1 MFPHCLEYGYSL
13 GRGCS
18 GLNNRYYR
26 TYAQIDLGAIA
37 QNFDSLRALLPAG
50 VKVLSI
56 VKADAYGHGA
66 VAVARQLESRTD
78 FFAVSA
84 VDEGVELRQA
94 GIQKPILILSYTDP
108 QEYDALLE
116 HDIRAAL
123 YNIDEAKLLSAK
135 AKEHGKTAVV
145 HIAVDTG
152 MGRIGFPVT
161 EDAADAAAEIAALPN
176 LCVEG
181 VFSHYATAD
190 CADKTEAEKQTA
202 CFDAFLSMLERRGV
216 SIPIRHICNSAGAM
230 EFDRRYDMVRL
241 GIALYGLYPSDEVNK
256 SKVHLRPAMQV
267 FSHVIHV
274 KTVEPGTAIGY
285 GRAYIAPDRRRIAT
299 VSIGYADGFNRAFTG
314 CGSVLVG
321 GIEAPVV
328 GKVCMDQIMVDVTG
342 AGDVKP
348 GDEVVILGTDGVHTL
363 TADGIGAKIGS
374 FGYEVICNFMP
385 RVHRV
390 YVGET

>member
-1 MFPHCLEYGYSL
+1 M
-13 GRGCS
+13 
-18 GLNNRYYR
+18 NNRYYR
-26 TYAQIDLGAIA
+26 TFAQIDLGAITE
-37 QNFDSLRALLPAG
+37 NFDALRAALPQN

-66 VAVARQLESRTD
+66 VAVAHELQSRTD

-94 GIQKPILILSYTDP
+94 GIRTPILILSYTDP
-108 QEYDALLE
+108 REYDMLLAHE
-116 HDIRAAL
+116 IRATL
-123 YNIDEAKLLSAK
+123 YNLDEAKLLSAR
-135 AKEHGKTAVV
+135 ALECGKRATV

-152 MGRIGFPVT
+152 MGRIGFPVC
-161 EDAADAAAEIAALPN
+161 EASADCVREICALPG
-176 LCVEG
+176 LQVEG
-181 VFSHYATAD
+181 IFSHYATAD
-190 CADKTEAEKQTA
+190 CADKSEAHKQTA
-202 CFDAFLSMLERRGV
+202 QFDTFLAMLQRRGV
-216 SIPIRHICNSAGAM
+216 NIPIRHICNSAGAM
-230 EFDRRYDMVRL
+230 EFDRLYDMVRL
-241 GIALYGLYPSDEVNK
+241 GIALYGLYPSDEVDHE
-256 SKVHLRPAMQV
+256 KVKLRPAMQV

-285 GRAYIAPDRRRIAT
+285 GRAYIAPERRRIAT

-348 GDEVVILGTDGVHTL
+348 GDPVIILGTDGTHTL

-390 YVGET
+390 YVNGTQDL

>member
-1 MFPHCLEYGYSL
+1 M
-13 GRGCS
+13 
-18 GLNNRYYR
+18 NNRYYR
-26 TYAQIDLGAIA
+26 TYAQIDLGAITE
-37 QNFDSLRALLPAG
+37 NFDALRALLPQN

-66 VAVARQLESRTD
+66 VAVAHQLQSRTD

-108 QEYDALLE
+108 REYDMLLS
-116 HDIRAAL
+116 HDIRATL
-123 YNIDEAKLLSAK
+123 YNLDEAKLLSERAL
-135 AKEHGKTAVV
+135 ELGKRATV

-152 MGRIGFPVT
+152 MGRIGFPVC
-161 EDAADAAAEIAALPN
+161 EEAADCVREICALPG
-176 LCVEG
+176 LQVEG
-181 VFSHYATAD
+181 IFSHYATAD
-190 CADKTEAEKQTA
+190 CADKSEAHKQTA
-202 CFDAFLSMLERRGV
+202 RFDAFLAMLERRGV
-216 SIPIRHICNSAGAM
+216 RIPIRHICNSAGAM
-230 EFDRRYDMVRL
+230 EFDRPYDMVRL
-241 GIALYGLYPSDEVNK
+241 GIALYGLYPSDEVDQK
-256 SKVHLRPAMQV
+256 KVKLRPAMQV

-274 KTVEPGTAIGY
+274 KTVESGTAIGY
-285 GRAYIAPDRRRIAT
+285 GRAYLTPERRKIAT

-348 GDEVVILGTDGVHTL
+348 GDRVVILGTDGAHTL
-363 TADGIGAKIGS
+363 SADEIGAKIGS

-390 YVGET
+390 YVNGTQKF

>member
-1 MFPHCLEYGYSL
+1 M
-13 GRGCS
+13 
-18 GLNNRYYR
+18 NDRYYR
-26 TYAQIDLGAIA
+26 TYAEIDLGAIA
-37 QNFDSLRALLPAG
+37 ENFDSLRALLPPQ

-66 VAVARQLESRTD
+66 VAVARKLEARTD

-94 GIQKPILILSYTDP
+94 GIRKPILILSYSDP
-108 QEYDALLE
+108 QEYETLLE
-116 HDIRAAL
+116 NEIRATL
-123 YNIDEAKLLSAK
+123 YNVDEAKCLSEK
-135 AKEHGKTAVV
+135 ALSLGKRAIV
-145 HIAVDTG
+145 HLAVDTG

-161 EDAADAAAEIAALPN
+161 EEAADAAAKIAAMPGLE
-176 LCVEG
+176 VEG
-181 VFSHYATAD
+181 IFSHYATAD
-190 CADKTEAEKQTA
+190 CADKTEANKQTER
-202 CFDAFLSMLERRGV
+202 FDSFLAMLERRGV
-216 SIPIRHICNSAGAM
+216 TVPIRHICNSAGTM
-230 EFDRRYDMVRL
+230 EFSRRYDMVRL
-241 GIALYGLYPSDEVNK
+241 GVALYGLYPSDEVDRTTVK
-256 SKVHLRPAMQV
+256 LRPAMQV

-285 GRAYIAPDRRRIAT
+285 GRAYIAPDRRVIAT

-314 CGSVLVG
+314 CGTVLIG
-321 GIEAPVV
+321 GKECPVV

-342 AGDVKP
+342 AGEGGH
-348 GDEVVILGTDGVHTL
+348 GDRVVVLGADGEAVL

-390 YVGET
+390 YTE

>member
-1 MFPHCLEYGYSL
+1 M
-13 GRGCS
+13 
-18 GLNNRYYR
+18 NDRYYR
-26 TYAQIDLGAIA
+26 TYAQIDLGAISE
-37 QNFDSLRALLPAG
+37 NFDALRALLPPQ

-66 VAVARQLESRTD
+66 VRVARHLEARTD

-94 GIQKPILILSYTDP
+94 GIEKPILILSYTDP
-108 QEYDALLE
+108 QEYETLLKN
-116 HDIRAAL
+116 DIRATL
-123 YNIDEAKLLSAK
+123 YNVDEAKLLSEK
-135 AKEHGKTAVV
+135 ALSMGKRAAV

-161 EDAADAAAEIAALPN
+161 EDAADAVAEIAALPG
-176 LCVEG
+176 LVAEG
-181 VFSHYATAD
+181 IFSHYATAD
-190 CADKTEAEKQTA
+190 CADKTEANRQTER
-202 CFDAFLSMLERRGV
+202 FDAFLDMLARRGIT
-216 SIPIRHICNSAGAM
+216 IPIRHICNSAGAM
-230 EFDRRYDMVRL
+230 EFSRCYDMVRL
-241 GIALYGLYPSDEVNK
+241 GVALYGLYPSDEVDHTRVK
-256 SKVHLRPAMQV
+256 LRPAMQV

-274 KTVEPGTAIGY
+274 KTVEAGTAIGY

-314 CGSVLVG
+314 CGTVLIG
-321 GIEAPVV
+321 GKECPVV

-342 AGDVKP
+342 AGEVRP
-348 GDEVVILGTDGVHTL
+348 GDLVVILGTDGKNTL

-390 YVGET
+390 YIGGTQN

>member
-1 MFPHCLEYGYSL
+1 MS
-13 GRGCS
+13 
-18 GLNNRYYR
+18 NRYYR
-26 TYAQIDLGAIA
+26 TYAQINLGAIA
-37 QNFDSLRALLPAG
+37 ENFDALRALLPPQ

-66 VAVARQLESRTD
+66 VAVARHLEARTD

-94 GIQKPILILSYTDP
+94 GIKKPILILSYTDP
-108 QEYDALLE
+108 QEYDALLAN
-116 HDIRAAL
+116 DIRATL
-123 YNIDEAKLLSAK
+123 YNVDEAKQLSEK
-135 AKEHGKTAVV
+135 ALSLGKCAAVHV
-145 HIAVDTG
+145 AVDTG

-161 EDAADAAAEIAALPN
+161 EEAADAVAAIAALPG
-176 LCVEG
+176 LTLEG

-190 CADKTEAEKQTA
+190 CADKTEANKQTA
-202 CFDAFLSMLERRGV
+202 RFDAFLEMLESRGV
-216 SIPIRHICNSAGAM
+216 TVAIRHICNSAGAM
-230 EFDRRYDMVRL
+230 EFSRRYDMVRL
-241 GIALYGLYPSDEVNK
+241 GIALYGLYPSDEVDHAGVK
-256 SKVHLRPAMQV
+256 LRPAMQV

-285 GRAYIAPDRRRIAT
+285 GRAYIAPDRRKIAT

-314 CGSVLVG
+314 CGTVLIG
-321 GIEAPVV
+321 GKECPVV

-342 AGDVKP
+342 AGDLKP
-348 GDEVVILGTDGVHTL
+348 GDPVVILGTDGTNTL

-390 YVGET
+390 YIGENNNS